1 VCACVRA
8 CVRACMCALTC
19 VRACVCLCVRA
30 AGKFPTWRQHRL
42 AIGGGITHATSRANG
57 AHARQ
62 CVKRLFHRVRM
73 VIRRRRNSSSRGCLS
88 ACATSTWAQAS
99 SPKQPR
105 RRKRWHKGWG
115 KCRGSC
121 DKKRHKRTQKARCAD
136 GAGVAALDSFVF
148 IRRRSSHFAWKE
160 S

>member
-1 VCACVRA
+1 VRACVHVCADS
-8 CVRACMCALTC
+8 CVRACMCVLTRAC
-19 VRACVCLCVRA
+19 VRACVRA

-42 AIGGGITHATSRANG
+42 AIGGGVTHATSRANG

-73 VIRRRRNSSSRGCLS
+73 VIRRRRNSSRGCLS

-105 RRKRWHKGWG
+105 RRMRRHKGWG

-121 DKKRHKRTQKARCAD
+121 DKKRRKRTQKARCAD

-148 IRRRSSHFAWKE
+148 IRRRSSHFV
-160 S
+160 